1 MNLLGQTTGCSV
13 HSSFSLSIDLGCL
26 VAFLVCSMV
35 FVYLSCPSSLVK
47 KFRLPHS
54 PFSHLPWPLSSSDLP
69 ISSALLHLCKGSLVK
84 NLAIFQRT
92 VALSFCQ
99 SPWLWLPAYNHFSP
113 SSPPQKALTA
123 QLLIG

>member
-54 PFSHLPWPLSSSDLP
+54 PFSHLPWPLSSSDLS

-99 SPWLWLPAYNHFSP
+99 SPWLWLPAYNHFFHHLLLKKP
-113 SSPPQKALTA
+113 S
-123 QLLIG
+123 LLNCL